1 MIDFLLDNWII
12 IGCFLFGGLLG
23 LFASKSYKKNNIIIR
38 SDEADI
44 IPVQIWHDADTIE

>member
-23 LFASKSYKKNNIIIR
+23 LFVGKFYKKKNAKLK
-38 SDEADI
+38 SDGTEMILMQNWSDI
-44 IPVQIWHDADTIE
+44 DITD

>member
-23 LFASKSYKKNNIIIR
+23 LFAGKFYKKKNIKIR
-38 SDEADI
+38 PDETDI
-44 IPVQIWHDADTIE
+44 LLMQNWDDTDITE